1 MDANIAAVLLS
12 CLLYA
17 LYVLLPM
24 IPAIVIYRLFP
35 DTRVALSGPLA
46 NLTLKST
53 GAFAAYVVTVIL
65 GFFLVRNTHA
75 IIAGMVHP
83 MWTIKA
89 TLELHDKNGK
99 KLDDQAPLKFLSVA
113 LTPDVRVKEGEF
125 IKLRVPSTGVNT
137 PEYLIT
143 FDIPNFGKQTIDTS
157 RLTGKEINV
166 DNFERVLSI
175 EKPIAIRH
183 APIVEK
189 PYTNTEYQMPSDS
202 SLGGTHA
209 N

>member
-12 CLLYA
+12 CLLYS

-24 IPAIVIYRLFP
+24 IPAVVIYRMFP

-65 GFFLVRNTHA
+65 GFFLVKNTHA
-75 IIAGMVHP
+75 IIAGMVQP

-89 TLELHDKNGK
+89 TLELQDADGK
-99 KLDDQAPLKFLSVA
+99 RLDDQSALKYLEVF
-113 LTPDVRVKEGEF
+113 LTPDLRVKEGRF
-125 IKLRVPSTGVNT
+125 IKLRVPATGVSN
-137 PEYLIT
+137 PEYLIK
-143 FDIPNFGKQTIDTS
+143 FNIPQFGEQTIDTS
-157 RLTGKEINV
+157 QLKANEIDV
-166 DNFERVLSI
+166 DNFDKILSI
-175 EKPIAIRH
+175 QKPIAIRH
-183 APIVEK
+183 APISASR
-189 PYTNTEYQMPSDS
+189 YTANEYLTPS
-202 SLGGTHA
+202 